1 MTSTTTTPTAVSRE
15 QWRDRWL
22 ASKMSA
28 GTRDTYRRGID
39 AWFAHCDHAG
49 IDVWDAEAHH
59 VDDYRNGLTGQ
70 PATIARHLATVSSFY
85 RFVLRRGRPSPIP
98 GNPAADVER
107 PRVDTASRR
116 AGLDAD
122 QACALRAAAIERD
135 PRTAA
140 LVHLLLGT
148 GMRVSEAVTATVDG
162 IGWTTNGDR
171 TLAVTRKGG
180 APDVV
185 VVEPDDWQV
194 IDTYLTGRHDVSAR
208 WLFATTGGRRMSRQT
223 AYRLIREC
231 ADPLVKEGVKIG
243 PHSLRHT
250 VATLL
255 LDAGESVQEVQGL
268 LRHVSTATTQRY
280 DSRFRERGRHASRA
294 LSKVYSGG

>member
-1 MTSTTTTPTAVSRE
+1 MSTTTTTLAVSRE
-15 QWRDRWL
+15 EWRDRWL
-22 ASKMSA
+22 ASKRSL
-28 GTRDTYRRGID
+28 GTRDTYGRGIA

-49 IDVWDAEAHH
+49 VDVWQAEAHH
-59 VDDYRNGLTGQ
+59 VDDYANHLTGA
-70 PATIARHLATVSSFY
+70 PATVARQLATVSSFY
-85 RFVLRRGRPSPIP
+85 RLVLRRGRPSPISA
-98 GNPAADVER
+98 NPAADVER

-116 AGLDAD
+116 AGLDAA
-122 QACALRAAAIERD
+122 QACALRAAAVERN

-148 GMRVSEAVTATVDG
+148 GMRVSEAVTANLDG
-162 IGWTTNGDR
+162 LGWTDGGDR
-171 TLAVTRKGG
+171 TVSVTRKGG
-180 APDVV
+180 IPDVV
-185 VVEPDDWQV
+185 VIEADDWRV
-194 IDTYLTGRHDVSAR
+194 IEHYLAGRRDVPGG

-223 AYRLIREC
+223 AYRLVREC
-231 ADPLVKEGVKIG
+231 ADPIVKKGVKIG

-255 LDAGESVQEVQGL
+255 LDAGESVQEVQGM

-280 DSRFRERGRHASRA
+280 DRKFRERGRGASRT